1 MSAEPEPH
9 LRLEIGHVLF
19 IDIIGYSKLLITEQ
33 SELLRRLTDVVRETE
48 QFHFA
53 EAEGKLVRLP
63 TGDGMALVFRNSPE
77 APVQCALELSKKLK
91 AHPKL
96 RVRMG
101 IHSGPVNEVVDV
113 NERANIAGAGINM
126 AQRVMDCGD
135 VGHILLSKHVADD
148 LEEYPQ
154 WRSHLHD
161 LGECEVKHGVR
172 VHAVNLYT
180 GEVGNPQV
188 PEKFKSARAAA
199 TARPKSVIPK
209 WTLIG
214 AAILILI
221 AATVGSF
228 LFWQRWKPKTFAPN
242 SVTQEKSI
250 AVLPLVNTSGDPGN
264 DYFSDG
270 LSEDLIAVLA
280 KIPGL
285 KIIGRSSSFL
295 FKGKSDDSRM
305 IGEKLGVANLLEG
318 SVRKQGDRV
327 RIVAELINATDGRAL
342 WSDSYDRELKDVF
355 AVQSE
360 IATAVAEQ
368 LKIKLLGAPA
378 KSDAAPSNDNLA
390 AYNALQQGTFY
401 FRLST
406 EEGTRKATEFYGE
419 AIRLDPNYA
428 LAHAN
433 LSLAWRLLGAAWLG
447 GGVEATEAYAKARNA
462 AQTAL
467 SLAPDLSAAY
477 EALGYVLLTS
487 DLDFAGAETELRAD
501 EKLAPADAGPKG
513 ALCILL
519 GAQGRLAESENV
531 ARQAL
536 ALDPLGVIRYLN
548 LARVLIG
555 GGRYDEAEAALRK
568 AVALQP
574 AAARL
579 HVHLTTIDVL
589 RGNATGALQNA
600 ELEPPGSWRDY
611 ALALAR
617 PTQSD
622 RAAADAALQKL
633 INENAV
639 TSPFQIAAVYGLRKE
654 PDKMFEW
661 LDRAYTERD
670 SGLTQLLVTPFILNH
685 KNDQRFAAF
694 CQKLKVPVPTT
705 VVTKP

>member
-1 MSAEPEPH
+1 VNLPNFFAELQRRHVYKVGAAYAVAGWLVVQIVTQVFPIFEVSALAQRIIVLVIVAGFPITLILTWLFDITPKGIVRTDDLPATGESHAMQRE
-9 LRLEIGHVLF
+9 RIGMDRKMNYVLALLLVTA
-19 IDIIGYSKLLITEQ
+19 IGYFVLDRTV
-33 SELLRRLTDVVRETE
+33 LRRD
-48 QFHFA
+48 
-53 EAEGKLVRLP
+53 
-63 TGDGMALVFRNSPE
+63 S
-77 APVQCALELSKKLK
+77 
-91 AHPKL
+91 
-96 RVRMG
+96 
-101 IHSGPVNEVVDV
+101 
-113 NERANIAGAGINM
+113 
-126 AQRVMDCGD
+126 AQ
-135 VGHILLSKHVADD
+135 
-148 LEEYPQ
+148 
-154 WRSHLHD
+154 
-161 LGECEVKHGVR
+161 
-172 VHAVNLYT
+172 
-180 GEVGNPQV
+180 
-188 PEKFKSARAAA
+188 A
-199 TARPKSVIPK
+199 TSNA
-209 WTLIG
+209 
-214 AAILILI
+214 
-221 AATVGSF
+221 
-228 LFWQRWKPKTFAPN
+228 
-242 SVTQEKSI
+242 KSI
-250 AVLPLVNTSGDPGN
+250 AVLPLVNTSGDAAN

-270 LSEDLIAVLA
+270 LSEELIAVLA

-295 FKGKSDDSRM
+295 FKGKSDDSRT
-305 IGEKLGVANLLEG
+305 IGEKLGVATLLEG

-327 RIVAELINATDGRAL
+327 RIVAELINAADGRML
-342 WSDSYDRELKDVF
+342 WSETYDRELKDVF

-360 IATAVAEQ
+360 IAVAVTDQ
-368 LKIKLLGAPA
+368 LKIKLLGASA

-447 GGVEATEAYAKARNA
+447 GGAEAKEAYAKARNE

-467 SLAPDLSAAY
+467 SLAPNLATAH
-477 EALGYVLLTS
+477 EALGFVLLIS
-487 DLDFAGAETELRAD
+487 DFDFAGAEAELRKA

-513 ALCILL
+513 ALCILF
-519 GAQGRLAESENV
+519 GAQGRLVEAENV
-531 ARQAL
+531 ARQTL
-536 ALDPLGVIRYLN
+536 ALDPLGVTRYFN
-548 LARVLIG
+548 LARILIG

-589 RGNATGALQNA
+589 RGNATGALQDA
-600 ELEPPGSWRDY
+600 QLEPPGSWRDY
-611 ALALAR
+611 AVALVR
-617 PTQSD
+617 QTQGD

-639 TSPFQIAAVYGLRKE
+639 TSPFQIAAVYGLRNE

-685 KNDQRFAAF
+685 KNDPRFAAF

>member
-1 MSAEPEPH
+1 VNLPNFFAELQRRHVYKVGAAYAVAGWLVVQIVTQVFPIFEVSA
-9 LRLEIGHVLF
+9 LAQRIIVLVIVAGF
-19 IDIIGYSKLLITEQ
+19 PITLILTWLFDITPKGIVRTDELPATGESHAMQRERVGMDRKMNYVLALLLVTAIGYFVLDRTV
-33 SELLRRLTDVVRETE
+33 LRRD
-48 QFHFA
+48 
-53 EAEGKLVRLP
+53 
-63 TGDGMALVFRNSPE
+63 
-77 APVQCALELSKKLK
+77 
-91 AHPKL
+91 
-96 RVRMG
+96 
-101 IHSGPVNEVVDV
+101 
-113 NERANIAGAGINM
+113 
-126 AQRVMDCGD
+126 
-135 VGHILLSKHVADD
+135 
-148 LEEYPQ
+148 
-154 WRSHLHD
+154 
-161 LGECEVKHGVR
+161 
-172 VHAVNLYT
+172 
-180 GEVGNPQV
+180 
-188 PEKFKSARAAA
+188 SARA
-199 TARPKSVIPK
+199 TS
-209 WTLIG
+209 
-214 AAILILI
+214 
-221 AATVGSF
+221 
-228 LFWQRWKPKTFAPN
+228 N
-242 SVTQEKSI
+242 SKSI
-250 AVLPLVNTSGDPGN
+250 AVLPLVNTSGDAAN

-270 LSEDLIAVLA
+270 LSEELIAVLA

-295 FKGKSDDSRM
+295 FKGKSDNSRT
-305 IGEKLGVANLLEG
+305 IGEKLGVTNLLEG

-327 RIVAELINATDGRAL
+327 RIVAELISAADGRTL
-342 WSDSYDRELKDVF
+342 WSETYDRELKDVF

-360 IATAVAEQ
+360 IAVSVTDQ

-447 GGVEATEAYAKARNA
+447 GGAEAKEAYAKARNE

-467 SLAPDLSAAY
+467 SLAPNLATAH
-477 EALGYVLLTS
+477 EALGFVLLIS
-487 DLDFAGAETELRAD
+487 DFDFVGAEAELRKA

-513 ALCILL
+513 ALCILF
-519 GAQGRLAESENV
+519 GAQGRLAEAENV
-531 ARQAL
+531 ARQTL
-536 ALDPLGVIRYLN
+536 ALDPLGVTRYFN
-548 LARVLIG
+548 LARILIG

-611 ALALAR
+611 AVALVRQTQGDR
-617 PTQSD
+617 P
-622 RAAADAALQKL
+622 AADAALQKL

-639 TSPFQIAAVYGLRKE
+639 TGPFQIAAVYGLRNE

-670 SGLTQLLVTPFILNH
+670 SGLTQLLVTPFILTH
-685 KNDQRFAAF
+685 KNDPRFAAF
-694 CQKLKVPVPTT
+694 CQKLKVPVP
-705 VVTKP
+705 PPSSRSHE

>member
-1 MSAEPEPH
+1 VNLSNFFAELQRRHVYKVGAAYAVAGWLVVQIVTQVFPIFEVSA
-9 LRLEIGHVLF
+9 LAQRLIVLVIVAGF
-19 IDIIGYSKLLITEQ
+19 PITLILTWLFDITPKGIVRTDDLPATGESHAMQRERVGMDRKMNYVLALLLVTAIGYFVLDRTV
-33 SELLRRLTDVVRETE
+33 LRRD
-48 QFHFA
+48 
-53 EAEGKLVRLP
+53 
-63 TGDGMALVFRNSPE
+63 S
-77 APVQCALELSKKLK
+77 
-91 AHPKL
+91 
-96 RVRMG
+96 
-101 IHSGPVNEVVDV
+101 
-113 NERANIAGAGINM
+113 
-126 AQRVMDCGD
+126 AQTT
-135 VGHILLSKHVADD
+135 SNA
-148 LEEYPQ
+148 
-154 WRSHLHD
+154 
-161 LGECEVKHGVR
+161 
-172 VHAVNLYT
+172 
-180 GEVGNPQV
+180 
-188 PEKFKSARAAA
+188 
-199 TARPKSVIPK
+199 
-209 WTLIG
+209 
-214 AAILILI
+214 
-221 AATVGSF
+221 
-228 LFWQRWKPKTFAPN
+228 
-242 SVTQEKSI
+242 KSI
-250 AVLPLVNTSGDPGN
+250 AVLPLVNTSGDAAN

-270 LSEDLIAVLA
+270 LSEELIAVLA

-285 KIIGRSSSFL
+285 KIIGRNSSFL
-295 FKGKSDDSRM
+295 FKGKSDDSHS

-327 RIVAELINATDGRAL
+327 RIVAELINAADGRAL
-342 WSDSYDRELKDVF
+342 WSETYDRELKDVF

-360 IATAVAEQ
+360 IATAVTEQ

-406 EEGTRKATEFYGE
+406 EEGTRKATEFYDE
-419 AIRLDPNYA
+419 AIRLDPRYA
-428 LAHAN
+428 LAYAN
-433 LSLAWRLLGAAWLG
+433 LSSAWRQLGATWLG
-447 GGVEATEAYAKARNA
+447 GGAEAKEAFAKARNA

-467 SLAPDLSAAY
+467 SLAPDLSAAH
-477 EALGYVLLTS
+477 EALGFVLLTS
-487 DLDFAGAETELRAD
+487 DLDFAGAEAELRAA

-670 SGLTQLLVTPFILNH
+670 SGLTQLLVTPFILTY
-685 KNDQRFAAF
+685 KNDPRFAAF
-694 CQKLKVPVPTT
+694 CQKLKVQVPPTA
-705 VVTKP
+705 VPKP